1 MLGKGLAGARRNMV
15 TVGIFSI
22 VVNLLVLAI
31 PIYLFN
37 MSDRV
42 LTSRSTDTLVML
54 TIIVII
60 AIAAHVLMDM
70 MRRFILM
77 RVAVETEAKLG
88 GPVLSAAAKSAQSGS
103 SREFQTLADLQHLR
117 AFLTGPVLLTMFD
130 APVAPAY
137 FAVVFLIHPHLGFIV
152 LGSGVALVV
161 VALLNQRVTAI
172 PFNQANAYGARA
184 NLPAESMARNAQV
197 INAMGMIPEGVQV
210 WGRETVESLKAQVI
224 AQDRNI
230 LMTGLSKFLRLCTQ
244 IGILGWGAWLALE
257 SEMYQ
262 RHGHCRLDR
271 GEPRAGAAGRHHRR
285 LAQLRPG
292 AFRLRPHQVPVAE
305 LAAQHGAAAAAASR
319 RMPQRR
325 AHSLCAAAEQEGD
338 PQRNQLSIE
347 ARRIARHRRRFRH
360 RENHAGAH
368 AGRIDHSDRRQRQAR
383 HDGPAQLGS
392 APVRRERRLPAAGR
406 AIVPRNHQGQHRPD
420 ARRCPR

>member
-1 MLGKGLAGARRNMV
+1 M

-22 VVNLLVLAI
+22 VVNMLVLAI

-54 TIIVII
+54 TIIVIV
-60 AIAAHVLMDM
+60 AIGAHVLMDM

-117 AFLTGPVLLTMFD
+117 AFITGPVLLTMFD
-130 APVAPAY
+130 APVAPVY

-152 LGSGVALVV
+152 LGAGVALVV
-161 VALLNQRVTAI
+161 VALLNQRVTAV
-172 PFNQANAYGARA
+172 PFNQANSYGARA
-184 NLPAESMARNAQV
+184 NLQAESMARNAQV

-210 WGRETVESLKAQVI
+210 WGRETVESLKAQVV

-244 IGILGWGAWLALE
+244 IGDPGLGRMAGAGRPAHR
-257 SEMYQ
+257 
-262 RHGHCRLDR
+262 RHGDCGLDR
-271 GEPRAGAAGRHHRR
+271 GEPRAGAAGGHHRR

-292 AFRLRPHQVPVAE
+292 ALRL
-305 LAAQHGAAAAAASR
+305 
-319 RMPQRR
+319 
-325 AHSLCAAAEQEGD
+325 
-338 PQRNQLSIE
+338 
-347 ARRIARHRRRFRH
+347 
-360 RENHAGAH
+360 
-368 AGRIDHSDRRQRQAR
+368 
-383 HDGPAQLGS
+383 
-392 APVRRERRLPAAGR
+392 
-406 AIVPRNHQGQHRPD
+406 
-420 ARRCPR
+420 CPRSSPCC